1 MRTSYTNNDIN
12 YGDIIKSIAFAQ
24 SPATIV
30 EIGILDGFSL
40 DIFVKSTSHH
50 TNILAYDIFDEFN
63 GNAANKEELRSTF
76 KEQPNVTIDYGDFY
90 KLHHTLP
97 SNIDILHIDV
107 ANDGD
112 IYEFAIENYTKLMS
126 PTGVMVLEGGS
137 KERDEVGWMKNYN
150 KSPINPYLQ
159 KINSMTLGSVPSITI
174 INNTKFHS
182 N

>member
-24 SPATIV
+24 SPATVV

-50 TNILAYDIFDEFN
+50 TNILAYDIFDEFK

-76 KEQPNVTIDYGDFY
+76 KEHPNVTIDYGDFY

-126 PTGVMVLEGGS
+126 PAGVMVLEGGS

-174 INNTKFHS
+174 IKNTKIHS